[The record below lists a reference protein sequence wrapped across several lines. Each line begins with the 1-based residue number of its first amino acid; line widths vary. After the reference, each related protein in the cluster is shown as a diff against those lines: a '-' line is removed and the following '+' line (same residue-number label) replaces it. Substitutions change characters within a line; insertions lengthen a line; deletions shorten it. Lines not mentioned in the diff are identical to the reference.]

1 MRSVYHI
8 RNVDVFRLRQL
19 DKRPDVVLS
28 HDWPK
33 GIHNHGDVEDL
44 LRKKKFFR
52 EDIEADR
59 LGSRPAMEVLETLKP
74 NYWFSAH
81 LHVKACT
88 CFFATK
94 HEKLQLF

>member
-1 MRSVYHI
+1 M
-8 RNVDVFRLRQL
+8 
-19 DKRPDVVLS
+19 
-28 HDWPK
+28 
-33 GIHNHGDVEDL
+33 
-44 LRKKKFFR
+44 FFR